1 MVNAPVL
8 TLNNKEEY
16 VAFVDQIIHAFL
28 PEKKKEKLEL
38 HELVK
43 LYQLHWKYEN
53 EACRFKFGKFFSKE
67 TLVSE
72 PLPESIP
79 E

>member
-1 MVNAPVL
+1 ML
-8 TLNNKEEY
+8 LLLIKLY
-16 VAFVDQIIHAFL
+16 MHSYL
-28 PEKKKEKLEL
+28 KKKKEKLEL